1 MKTKAIIIMLVLL
14 SVVSLSLATNSNSI
28 IDNDIEYYIQTDKS
42 VYNLGEDVEMLFRVS
57 NLIDEDIRFD
67 YMGPLMDF
75 IVEEDNGEYF
85 TEIWHWSWDQ
95 IYPDGPRVFW
105 LLANESVELDGVWPQ
120 INLNGSVEI
129 EDHTP
134 VPPGTYRISGL
145 FTPTDISVAVDVTV
159 IPEPGSLSLMFF
171 CCFYT
176 LRTKKRTKC

>member
-1 MKTKAIIIMLVLL
+1 MKTKLVLIVSLL
-14 SVVSLSLATNSNSI
+14 SVASSSWAINSNSI
-28 IDNDIEYYIQTDKS
+28 IDNDIEYYMQTDKT
-42 VYNLGEDVEMLFRVS
+42 VYNLGKDVEMLFSVS
-57 NLIDEDIRFD
+57 NLIDEDVRFD

-75 IVEEDNGEYF
+75 IVEEDNGEDF

-95 IYPDGPRVFW
+95 IYPAGPRVFW
-105 LLANESVELDGVWPQ
+105 LLANEAVELDGVWPQ

-159 IPEPGSLSLMFF
+159 IPEPSSILLLVMGLIGV
-171 CCFYT
+171 
-176 LRTKKRTKC
+176 RGK